1 MCNNTKELMNPLEI
15 EDQLLITKR
24 NECGSLDDAMKMYE
38 NRTLTTTLP
47 DDRPLL
53 IRLDGHCFS
62 RFTNKF
68 PTFENEPFSDI
79 FTKIMIQTANSLM
92 NDSTFKPLM
101 AYTHSDEITL
111 LFNGFSVFNQRSQKW
126 LSLLASK
133 TSSYF
138 LGYLKH
144 YVYNLECSNSDDN
157 ETNKYSR
164 LDKDNFIKSM
174 SACAPSFD
182 ARVIFFPVGNE
193 SEIVNYF
200 IWRSQRD
207 CFRNCVSAYASMY
220 MSKKDLNGL
229 NTTQKLNILQDKH
242 NLLLTD
248 IKLYLQHGVFIK
260 RTLTE
265 ECIDGYNIF
274 RKKNI
279 FFSMKFTF
287 GLNIL
292 ELCLQKYVDNTIINN
307 LRNSEISPNI
317 KDYCQYDSD
326 FEFNI
331 IQSSPHTEK
340 DKHTSLSSSE
350 HDSEIDTNTD
360 DTNDEDDTND
370 DLFTLQSSED
380 DSEMSDDDLTDTYY
394 KTFSILP
401 VLMIGMFYGLLIGL
415 FIISSGV
422 SGYIMGSSLVGKE
435 FGLSLGVNLYVI
447 QILSILL
454 LIPLKSFEV

>member
-1 MCNNTKELMNPLEI
+1 MNPLEI
-15 EDQLLITKR
+15 EDQLLIIKR
-24 NECGSLDDAMKMYE
+24 NVCGSLDDAMKIYE

-68 PTFENEPFSDI
+68 PTFENEPFSDL
-79 FTKIMIQTANSLM
+79 FTKIMIKTANSLM
-92 NDSTFKPLM
+92 NDTTFKPTM

-138 LGYLKH
+138 QLHLKYAITSLRH
-144 YVYNLECSNSDDN
+144 NILVNKDINNLTDDLI
-157 ETNKYSR
+157 TA
-164 LDKDNFIKSM
+164 LDS
-174 SACAPSFD
+174 SAPSFD

-220 MSKKDLNGL
+220 MSKKDLNTL

-248 IKLYLQHGVFIK
+248 IKLYLQYGVFIK
-260 RTLTE
+260 KTLTE

-279 FFSMKFTF
+279 FFSIKFTF

-307 LRNSEISPNI
+307 LLNGEINPNI

-331 IQSSPHTEK
+331 IQSSTHKEK

-360 DTNDEDDTND
+360 DTNMDDTNDDTND
-370 DLFTLQSSED
+370 DLTY
-380 DSEMSDDDLTDTYY
+380 TYY